1 MMSSSGSTIF
11 LSHLLNVI
19 NTASGRPIA
28 TAAAVQMITSAIVSI
43 ADSQRPS
50 MMTSIMPQA
59 EPNVSSLRRPL
70 TTKITAQKISS
81 IAHSGGAQSMF
92 LSPSTTESILREH
105 QRVKSAQWATAQSR
119 KRSKYCPIGSLI
131 IWILQ
136 LYRCRKQG
144 RPAARRW

>member
-59 EPNVSSLRRPL
+59 EPNGQQLAPAADDEDHCVENQR
-70 TTKITAQKISS
+70 

-105 QRVKSAQWATAQSR
+105 QRVKSAQWATASR
-119 KRSKYCPIGSLI
+119 GNVRNIVRSVV
-131 IWILQ
+131 
-136 LYRCRKQG
+136 
-144 RPAARRW
+144 